1 MANEQNT
8 ADRIRQYLR
17 QMTPQSRKNLLV
29 EIERMQ
35 MYGEV
40 MPGSAAVLAELRAEF
55 RNSGQSHVR
64 VGNPSRYFFQ
74 PIEVLFVDRAPEH
87 ANAGQISR
95 GSLSAIWEWINNS
108 LLPRMAQ
115 EYCDSMKKVL
125 VMDDPRQARS
135 IAAGFQLKVAK
146 SLESTLVAEESVE
159 RVRNGLAEYTTS
171 R

>member
-1 MANEQNT
+1 MNANQHAKMERSEPGTFEAMANEQNT

-17 QMTPQSRKNLLV
+17 QMTPQSRRNLLV

-108 LLPRMAQ
+108 LLPRMA
-115 EYCDSMKKVL
+115 
-125 VMDDPRQARS
+125 
-135 IAAGFQLKVAK
+135 K
-146 SLESTLVAEESVE
+146 STAT
-159 RVRNGLAEYTTS
+159 A
-171 R
+171 